1 MQVNLDKNRT
11 NFNGNLY
18 ISGLNKKQQKV
29 VEQLRPALDELIKNK
44 KNTNL
49 YIEGSMRPNI
59 IAKGLEEPKYAV
71 MFTQVRTA
79 TMPTATSST
88 SSLKPKRWVND
99 IKKLLVKHEESD
111 FYKQTVNK
119 PNNKNS
125 FVQKIK
131 KVINDI
137 FK

>member
-88 SSLKPKRWVND
+88 SSLKPKRWH
-99 IKKLLVKHEESD
+99 ILAIISPSLLGLTKMFIFFLSSGS
-111 FYKQTVNK
+111 KS
-119 PNNKNS
+119 PNPH
-125 FVQKIK
+125 
-131 KVINDI
+131 
-137 FK
+137 